1 MKPLKIA
8 ILIDDEKLEKYKIEI
23 LHELQKSDFCKITK
37 FIKREKEI
45 VIGAEGSKY
54 LFYRLFNKIDPK
66 LFGKGIKY
74 LVLESIKDLIDKT
87 DKEEPDLIINLTSST
102 KHYPN
107 SAKYGMWQFVYSS
120 YPKAYWEVI
129 NNDPFTQVTLQKSAI
144 GFESALI
151 IDTFKTV
158 TDRKSM
164 IKNRDLVAWRSH
176 MMMVRNIEKLAKK
189 GKIFLQ
195 DKRQVLNFDH
205 NNLKPKRKFFDFQ
218 FDFSDKTYQAPPTN
232 CQMLKASCKL
242 LKKYIT
248 FSIRKFFQMDRW
260 FILYSENTDDK
271 INPKLAEYKR
281 FYPPSQNYFIADPF
295 VVDEGDK
302 TYLFYEE
309 LSYDN
314 YRGYL
319 KVAEYDKHSGDF
331 KEPQMVLEQ
340 EYHLSYPNVFK
351 HESKYYMIPESYEN
365 KTVDLFEAVEFPTK
379 WKKKKTLLNDV
390 LAVDATLYFR
400 DKKWWMFVNIASKEG
415 FSMNDE
421 LYIYYCK
428 DFLTDEWTPHTQN
441 PVVCD
446 VTSARPAGALIEKDG
461 KLYRPAQDCSGIYGR
476 KIVINEIKTLTGDEY
491 KEDLIG
497 EINSDFADDLVAV
510 HTLNSSKK
518 LTVIDAIKSR

>member
-1 MKPLKIA
+1 MTQLKIA
-8 ILIDDEKLEKYKIEI
+8 VLIDDEKLEKYKIEI
-23 LHELQKSDFCKITK
+23 LNELQKSDFCKITK
-37 FIKREKEI
+37 FIKREKET
-45 VIGAEGSKY
+45 VKDEESSKY

-66 LFGKGIKY
+66 LFGKGVKY
-74 LVLESIKDLIDKT
+74 LALESISDLINKT
-87 DKEEPDLIINLTSST
+87 EQEEPDLIINLTSST

-107 SAKYGMWQFVYSS
+107 NAKYGMWQFVYTCQ
-120 YPKAYWEVI
+120 PEAYWEVI
-129 NNDPFTQVTLQKSAI
+129 NNNPFTQVTLQKS
-144 GFESALI
+144 GVGLENALI

-176 MMMVRNIEKLAKK
+176 MMMVRNIEKLAKQ
-189 GKIFLQ
+189 GESFLKNKHQ
-195 DKRQVLNFDH
+195 LLNFDH
-205 NNLKPKRKFFDFQ
+205 SKSTHKRKLFDFQ
-218 FDFSDKTYQAPPTN
+218 FDFSDKIYKNPPTN
-232 CQMLKASCKL
+232 FQMIKASCKL
-242 LKKYIT
+242 LKKYAT

-271 INPKLAEYKR
+271 IEPKLAEYKR

-309 LSYDN
+309 LSYSN
-314 YRGYL
+314 YKGYL
-319 KVAEYDKHSGDF
+319 KVAEYDEKIKSF
-331 KEPQMVLEQ
+331 KNSQMALEMD
-340 EYHLSYPNVFK
+340 YHLSYPNVFK
-351 HESKYYMIPESYEN
+351 HKGKYYMIPESYEN
-365 KTVDLFEAVEFPTK
+365 RTVDLFEAVEFPTK
-379 WKKKKTLLNDV
+379 WEKRKTLLNDV
-390 LAVDATLYFR
+390 LAVDATLYFKDNR
-400 DKKWWMFVNIASKEG
+400 WWMFVNIASKED

-421 LYIYYCK
+421 LYIYHCK
-428 DFLTDEWTPHTQN
+428 DFLTDEWIPHTQN

-476 KIVINEIKTLTGDEY
+476 KIVINEIKTLTENEY
-491 KEDLIG
+491 KENLVG
-497 EINSDFADDLVAV
+497 EINSDFADDLIAV